1 MPVAVVVLAAGAGT
15 RVGGDVNKVLLPLG
29 EGTVLSRSVVVA
41 LALPDVV
48 RVVVVARAGEE
59 DAVAAAVVPHLALN
73 CDLEPVLVT
82 GGATRHDSEWAAL
95 GLLAADIRAG
105 TIDVVAIHDGA
116 RPLADA
122 DLFTRVLA
130 AAREHGGAIPVVPVT
145 ALLDADGAVRDAA
158 VVQTP
163 QAFLAA
169 PLLASYARAASDGF
183 IGTDTASCLE
193 KYADVRVVAVPS
205 TPRNLKVT
213 FPEDVG
219 LARALLPL

>member
-15 RVGGDVNKVLLPLG
+15 RVGGEVNKVLLPLG
-29 EGTVLSRSVVVA
+29 DGTVLSRSVVVA
-41 LALPDVV
+41 LGLPDVV

-59 DAVAAAVVPHLALN
+59 DAVAGALVPHLGGH
-73 CDLEPVLVT
+73 EPLLVT

-95 GLLAADIRAG
+95 RVLAADVAAG
-105 TIDVVAIHDGA
+105 AIDVVAIHDGA

-145 ALLDADGAVRDAA
+145 GLLGADGVVADAA

-163 QAFLAA
+163 QAFRAG
-169 PLLASYARAASDGF
+169 PLLASYERAAAEGF
-183 IGTDTASCLE
+183 TGTDTASCLE
-193 KYADVRVVAVPS
+193 RYDAVRIAAVAS
-205 TPRNLKVT
+205 TSRNLKVT
-213 FPEDVG
+213 FPEDVA
-219 LARALLPL
+219 LARALL